1 MKKEVYFNALGT
13 LNIISVEIEEEDLLV
28 HIVEDIKH
36 LDDLFSIFKE
46 ESEISQINRNAGLK
60 SVKVSKDTFEIIQI
74 AKFYGEKTNGAFD
87 ITSAP
92 LSELWGIH
100 KGSEEVPSFYKIY
113 KARKLVNYQDII
125 LDQDECSVFL
135 KRKNMK
141 IDLGSIAK
149 GYCVDRVKKK
159 LHEAGVN
166 KGFIN
171 FGGSVYTFDKER
183 VGIQDPF
190 KKRGESFMSIDVDDA
205 CCVTSGSYEHS
216 FKKNGKIYHHI
227 IDPFTGYPSDK
238 SLSSVTLV
246 GSSAMLADIYTTA
259 FYVLG
264 IEEGMK
270 ILKDD
275 YQSIFVLDNKDIFLS
290 KDIKKQVEA
299 YS

>member
-74 AKFYGEKTNGAFD
+74 AKFYGEKTKGAFD
-87 ITSAP
+87 ITSAS

-100 KGSEEVPSFYKIY
+100 KGNEEVPSFYKIY

-159 LHEAGVN
+159 LHEAN
-166 KGFIN
+166 ESKKGTCFRNAILFLMFFI
-171 FGGSVYTFDKER
+171 FAES
-183 VGIQDPF
+183 IMLLF
-190 KKRGESFMSIDVDDA
+190 K
-205 CCVTSGSYEHS
+205 
-216 FKKNGKIYHHI
+216 
-227 IDPFTGYPSDK
+227 
-238 SLSSVTLV
+238 
-246 GSSAMLADIYTTA
+246 
-259 FYVLG
+259 
-264 IEEGMK
+264 
-270 ILKDD
+270 
-275 YQSIFVLDNKDIFLS
+275 IF
-290 KDIKKQVEA
+290 
-299 YS
+299 